1 MKKLFKI
8 ISKLN
13 SQVLKIIK
21 LTNNKYKIKQII
33 MGMNKVN
40 KNKNKN
46 MERKGKRNHW
56 KMKWEGVGGGGA
68 AAPGRWGLF

>member
-1 MKKLFKI
+1 
-8 ISKLN
+8 
-13 SQVLKIIK
+13 
-21 LTNNKYKIKQII
+21 

-56 KMKWEGVGGGGA
+56 KKKWEGSGVVVQPLQADGGFFEPFGSPETSQRREGGKQ
-68 AAPGRWGLF
+68 WGLVLEQARVC